1 MSMKLSIVIPAFNEE
16 KCLPATLKKVS
27 EALAEID
34 CDSEV
39 IVVNNQSV
47 DKTGEIAKNFGAIV
61 VFEIEHNIGKVRNTG
76 AKTAEGDL
84 LVFVD
89 ADTQVPQKLFQKIV
103 ETMADEKCFGGAVA
117 VEYENFER
125 KWMRFYLLGWQFW
138 SAVFDMK
145 QGAAQFCRKDAFFK
159 LGGYDESFYMGEDV
173 EFYWRLSKLAKQNGG
188 YLNFIEN
195 PKVITS
201 SRRFDKMNVW
211 KTLVLTNPLF
221 FLFTTKKKSFWRD
234 WYDKPIR

>member
-1 MSMKLSIVIPAFNEE
+1 MKLSIVIPAFNEE
-16 KCLPATLKKVS
+16 KCLPGTLKKVS

-34 CDSEV
+34 FDSEV
-39 IVVNNQSV
+39 IVVDNQSV
-47 DKTGEIAKNFGAIV
+47 DKTEEIAKNFGAIV

-89 ADTQVPQKLFQKIV
+89 ADTQVPEKLFQKIV
-103 ETMADEKCFGGAVA
+103 ETMADEKCFGGAVV

-125 KWMRFYLLGWQFW
+125 KWMKFYLLGWHFW
-138 SAVFDMK
+138 SAVFNMK
-145 QGAAQFCRKDAFFK
+145 QGATQFCRKTAF
-159 LGGYDESFYMGEDV
+159 LEIGGYDESVYMGEDV
-173 EFYWRLSKLAKQNGG
+173 EFYRRLSKFARQNGG
-188 YLNFIEN
+188 YLHFIEN
-195 PKVITS
+195 PKVVTS
-201 SRRFDKMNVW
+201 SRRFDKMSVW
-211 KTLVLTNPLF
+211 KILLLTNPLF